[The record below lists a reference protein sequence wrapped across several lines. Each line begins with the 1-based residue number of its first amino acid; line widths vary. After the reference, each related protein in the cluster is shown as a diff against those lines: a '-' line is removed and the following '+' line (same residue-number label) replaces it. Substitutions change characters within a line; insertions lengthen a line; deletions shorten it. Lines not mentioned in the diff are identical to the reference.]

1 MLIELIVYSLAMKH
15 NVKPDI
21 LVVAISGIIMIFGYF
36 LSHFLETYRK
46 YKERKL
52 DQYLALI
59 RALRMFLNESDIDK
73 DKLLVQRD
81 AFQNAY
87 FEATL
92 FISTSG
98 YKKFRTFI
106 DEYQRLQKKE
116 VQTNT
121 ALIKAQDEF
130 INELR
135 KEFKPYETIDFV
147 SYQFSLKP

>member
-1 MLIELIVYSLAMKH
+1 MATGGLFRGDFI
-15 NVKPDI
+15 
-21 LVVAISGIIMIFGYF
+21 YF
-36 LSHFLETYRK
+36 
-46 YKERKL
+46 
-52 DQYLALI
+52 DP
-59 RALRMFLNESDIDK
+59 
-73 DKLLVQRD
+73 
-81 AFQNAY
+81 
-87 FEATL
+87 
-92 FISTSG
+92 G